1 MQLPLGL
8 NCLPCSLKVLHWEGS
23 PLKTLPFSNQL
34 NELVDLN
41 LSHSKIE
48 QLWHGKKI
56 LKKLRFINLSF
67 SKNLKKTLDFDG
79 VPNLESLVLEGCTSL
94 TEIHTSLVHHKKLVL
109 LNLKDCKRLKAF
121 PSKLEMCSLKDLNL
135 SGCSELK
142 ILPEFGENME
152 LLSMLSLEGTA
163 ITKLPSSVGSL
174 VGLTQL
180 KLNNC
185 KNLVCL
191 PDTIHKLKSLKIL
204 NVSGCSK
211 IRSLPECLKE
221 IKCLEELC
229 ASETAIEE
237 LPSCVFYLESLRV
250 ISFAGCK
257 GQGLSIPKARFDM
270 LITGSEIPS
279 WFVPQRCISFAKI
292 AIPQNCPVNDW
303 VGFALCFML
312 VSYADPPQVCN
323 HEVDCYLFGPKG
335 KMLINSRNLP
345 LMEPYCPH
353 LYILYLSID
362 KFRHTIYEGGH
373 FKEIEFVLK
382 SYCCHSLQIV
392 RCGSRLV
399 CKQDVEDIFGNHS

>member
-23 PLKTLPFSNQL
+23 PLKALPFSNQL

-48 QLWHGKKI
+48 QLWHGKK
-56 LKKLRFINLSF
+56 
-67 SKNLKKTLDFDG
+67 
-79 VPNLESLVLEGCTSL
+79 
-94 TEIHTSLVHHKKLVL
+94 
-109 LNLKDCKRLKAF
+109 
-121 PSKLEMCSLKDLNL
+121 
-135 SGCSELK
+135 
-142 ILPEFGENME
+142 
-152 LLSMLSLEGTA
+152 
-163 ITKLPSSVGSL
+163 
-174 VGLTQL
+174 
-180 KLNNC
+180 
-185 KNLVCL
+185 
-191 PDTIHKLKSLKIL
+191 
-204 NVSGCSK
+204 
-211 IRSLPECLKE
+211 
-221 IKCLEELC
+221 
-229 ASETAIEE
+229 
-237 LPSCVFYLESLRV
+237 
-250 ISFAGCK
+250 
-257 GQGLSIPKARFDM
+257 GLSIPKARFDM

-323 HEVDCYLFGPKG
+323 HEVECYLFGPKG
-335 KMLINSRNLP
+335 KMFINSRNLP